1 MTVRLAWLEEVTI
14 CGFWRTRTL
23 WVIHFG
29 LCLSLIRNSYIS
41 SNIIFHF
48 PFRIKAYFDIDIWR
62 YLIFFSFLQNEWR
75 KNWNWFWFWK
85 VYFPI
90 LLKCLFVLFWFSN
103 ILVIRREKELFP
115 RDTHLILSLSVSML
129 LPWLGLALRLIS
141 SKGWQ
146 KMYRENIG
154 KQNAGLYQK

>member
-41 SNIIFHF
+41 SNILFHF

-90 LLKCLFVLFWFSN
+90 LLKCLFVCFVFKYSCDQKGKGIIPVGHTSYIKSACEYASLAWARSS
-103 ILVIRREKELFP
+103 P
-115 RDTHLILSLSVSML
+115 HLI
-129 LPWLGLALRLIS
+129 
-141 SKGWQ
+141 
-146 KMYRENIG
+146 
-154 KQNAGLYQK
+154 